1 MSVAI
6 ERPPSDLQPAGVR
19 AGYAAAVRHLP
30 SIAFALSSVYSLYM
44 DWAAQQNVEVD
55 CSRLD
60 AMHNGITQFLDG
72 KLTPAPLEN
81 PRRILE
87 LGAGSGAWAIQA
99 AKQFPDAEVVASDF
113 NPLPLRALPPN
124 MRFERADVTQRM
136 PFEPASF
143 DVVHIRFVL
152 CHIPD
157 GHTLIPRIAELVA
170 PGGWLLIDDC
180 CMPISADG
188 DCTNI
193 RRCIEGYRA
202 YMLANK
208 QQPRLGDDL
217 EGYLRA
223 LDGFQSLQVARTNF
237 VLNSVS
243 PDPVHQRLNEDLR
256 ESITRFFISP
266 MSSAVHGFGVTPE
279 AERGFVEELDTTDW
293 KLSMSMVLSW
303 ARKLPAGTLD

>member
-1 MSVAI
+1 MSVAV
-6 ERPPSDLQPAGVR
+6 ERPPTDLQPAGAR
-19 AGYAAAVRHLP
+19 AGYAAA
-30 SIAFALSSVYSLYM
+30 
-44 DWAAQQNVEVD
+44 NVEVD

-60 AMHNGITQFLDG
+60 VMHNQLTEFLDG
-72 KLTPAPLEN
+72 KLTPAPLDN

-99 AKQFPDAEVVASDF
+99 AKQFPSAEVVASDF
-113 NPLPLRALPPN
+113 NPLPQRALPPN
-124 MRFERADVTQRM
+124 MRFERADITKPL

-152 CHIPD
+152 CHVPD

-180 CMPISADG
+180 CMPIRVDG
-188 DCTNI
+188 DCPNI

-217 EGYLRA
+217 EGYLHA
-223 LDGFQSLQVARTNF
+223 LGGFQNSHVARTNL

-243 PDPVHQRLNEDLR
+243 PDPVHQRLNEGLR

-266 MSSAVHGFGVTPE
+266 MSPAVHEFGVTPE
-279 AERGFVEELDTTDW
+279 AQRGFVGELDTTDW
-293 KLSMSMVLSW
+293 KTSMSMVLSW
-303 ARKLPAGTLD
+303 ARKAPAGSSN